1 MCPVAVR
8 SRVLLSLPIQ
18 PTNYLQMPPHSEEA
32 TQAIRARQELQS
44 CLGGA
49 IDTECVGALLGL
61 LSVPVFLALIGPCR
75 WRIAQAGRGGG
86 GGERM
91 WCLPGSANSPDSTD
105 RRTVG
110 VKW

>member
-1 MCPVAVR
+1 MANPATAAVFNTDLFVGLNR
-8 SRVLLSLPIQ
+8 PCR
-18 PTNYLQMPPHSEEA
+18 
-32 TQAIRARQELQS
+32 
-44 CLGGA
+44 A

-75 WRIAQAGRGGG
+75 CRIAQAGRGGG

-105 RRTVG
+105 RRTMG